1 MDKNTITG
9 FLLIGAILF
18 GFAWLNKPSETEL
31 AQQKH
36 FQDSIN
42 ALAPVTVNSVT
53 NTTTTNETPAIDTIQ
68 SDTLSA
74 EQQASNQ
81 FGAFAPSVNGQ
92 EKLYVLENNLI
103 KATISSK
110 GGQIVSVELKNYK
123 TSEDKE
129 GNKHPLVLFDSKKDS
144 SSLGFTIITNN
155 NRIVNTADLYFEAV
169 GVNAVNKVSSGEK
182 SFTFRLKTNE
192 QAYIDYIYTLKAD
205 DYMVGYSIKAN
216 QMEKVMPMS
225 VNTLQM
231 QWHSKIKQQE
241 RSKKFESRY
250 AAIHYKFIG
259 EDMDNLSES
268 KDDSEELTTKVKWIA
283 FKDQFFSSILIAD
296 EAFNSGKIS
305 SKINEDK
312 SSNYLKTYKADM
324 HVPFDLTG
332 KNATSFRF
340 YFGPNKYKTLN
351 DYDKGLDDDKEL
363 NLQKL
368 VPLGWGIFGWINQF
382 VVIPVFNFL
391 SSYIGNFGIII
402 LLLTIIIKMILF
414 PLTYKSYLSTAKMRV
429 LKPQIDEI
437 HAKIPAAKATERQ
450 QATMALYKKVGVN
463 PLGGCLPM
471 LLQMPILFAMFSFFP
486 ASIELRQESFLWA
499 ADLSSYDAILTWN
512 AQIPLLSEYFGN
524 HLSLFCLLM
533 TITNL
538 AYTHINMQTT
548 MDTSTQIPGMKVM
561 MYIMPVMFLFIFND
575 YASGLSYYYFI
586 ATLITIIQ
594 TYAIRGFVDEEKILQ
609 KLHENAKNPKKQKKS
624 GFLARLEE
632 AQKKQLEMQKQAAK
646 KRK

>member
-18 GFAWLNKPSETEL
+18 GFAWLNKPSEAEL
-31 AQQKH
+31 TKQKH
-36 FQDSIN
+36 YQDSIN
-42 ALAPVTVNSVT
+42 ALAPVTVTTV
-53 NTTTTNETPAIDTIQ
+53 NTTTESLPSTVSTTQTDSL
-68 SDTLSA
+68 SD
-74 EQQASNQ
+74 EQQTVNK
-81 FGAFAPSVNGQ
+81 FGAFAPSANGE
-92 EKLYVLENNLI
+92 EKFYILENNLI
-103 KATISSK
+103 KLTVSSK
-110 GGQIVSVELKNYK
+110 GGQIISVQLKDYK
-123 TSEDKE
+123 TSEDKN

-155 NRIVNTADLYFEAV
+155 NRIINTNDMYFEAV
-169 GVNAVNKVSSGEK
+169 GLGTVNQVTTGEK
-182 SFTFRLKTNE
+182 SFTFRLKTSE

-216 QMEKVMPMS
+216 QMEKVMPLS

-231 QWHSKIKQQE
+231 QWNSKIKQQE

-305 SKINEDK
+305 STINEDK
-312 SSNYLKTYKADM
+312 NSKYLKSYKANM

-332 KNATSFRF
+332 KNATGFRF

-351 DYDKGLDDDKEL
+351 DYDKGLDNDKEL